1 MEIALRGIGVSP
13 GIAIGPALTFNVQ
26 NLDVPKY
33 TVDDPGAELER
44 FDRAI
49 AAVHRDLKRIYDQTA
64 RELGAH
70 HAAIIQ
76 THIAMV
82 TDTTLRQEIQER
94 LESEKV
100 NVEYLVDDLIAR
112 YSTIIEKVDD
122 PQFRERTSDLLD
134 VGTRIL
140 GKLLNA
146 ELENLANLERPCVI
160 VSHDLTPS
168 DTANIDTVNALGI
181 ATDVSGPTSHTAILA
196 RALAIPAV
204 VGLKYVG
211 THTLPGDIMVVD
223 GTTGQV
229 FIRPSESTLAKYAK
243 EKSRQEEERRA
254 LLLVEGD
261 GPCQTADEHPVPTL
275 ANIELPIE
283 LTHCRKSGAQG
294 VGLYRTE
301 YLFLNRSALPT
312 EEEQYQAYAHVA
324 ASMRPL
330 PVTIRTLDI
339 GGDKFAHFM
348 AEPREANP
356 QLGWRAIRFCLER
369 PDIFKAQL
377 RALLRASI
385 QGNIQIM
392 FPMISSLEELD
403 RAKSVLNE
411 VKSDLERRSVSF
423 KKDMKVGSMIEVPAA
438 VSIADLLAKECD
450 FFSIGTN
457 DLIQYSLA
465 VDRVNERIAHM
476 YEPAHPGVLRM
487 IQHTVRAAKAAKIP
501 CSICGE
507 MAGDALFTELL
518 VGLGVDSLSM
528 SAVAL
533 PVVRAEIASTHVT
546 QAKRLAKRVLGM
558 RTGEDVRHMLQQRF
572 RGRRAMEIY
581 LSHLDPKSPGTDP
594 KPVKD
599 TH

>member
-13 GIAIGPALTFNVQ
+13 GIAIGHALTFNVQ

-33 TVDDPGAELER
+33 HVEDSAAELAR

-76 THIAMV
+76 THIIMA
-82 TDTTLRQEIQER
+82 TDMTLRQDIQDR
-94 LESEKV
+94 LEAEKV
-100 NVEYLVDDLIAR
+100 NVEYVVDDLIAK
-112 YSTIIEKVDD
+112 YSTIIENTDD

-140 GKLLNA
+140 SKLLNT
-146 ELENLANLERPCVI
+146 ELDSLARLEHPCVI

-196 RALAIPAV
+196 RALEIPAV

-211 THTLPGDIMVVD
+211 THTLPGDMIVVD
-223 GTTGQV
+223 GTTGYV
-229 FIRPSESTLAKYAK
+229 YIRPSENTLTKYAK

-254 LLLVEGD
+254 LLLVERDTPSQTTD
-261 GPCQTADEHPVPTL
+261 GHVIPTL
-275 ANIELPIE
+275 ANIELPVE
-283 LTHCRKSGAQG
+283 LPHCRKAGAQG

-312 EEEQYQAYAHVA
+312 EEEQYQAYAQVA
-324 ASMRPL
+324 ASMESL

-348 AEPREANP
+348 SGPKEANP

-385 QGNIQIM
+385 KGNIQIM
-392 FPMISSLEELD
+392 FPMISGIEELD
-403 RAKSVLNE
+403 RAKVVLNE
-411 VKSDLERRSVSF
+411 VRADLERRSIPF
-423 KKDMKVGSMIEVPAA
+423 KKDIKLGSMIEVPAA
-438 VSIADLLAKECD
+438 ISIADLLAKECD

-487 IQHTVRAAKAAKIP
+487 IQHAVRAAKAAKIP

-507 MAGDALFTELL
+507 MAGDPLFTELL
-518 VGLGVDSLSM
+518 LGLGVDSLSM
-528 SAVAL
+528 SAVGL
-533 PVVRAEIASTHVT
+533 PVVRAEIASTSLT

-558 RTGEDVRHMLQQRF
+558 RTGEDVRRMLTQRY

-581 LSHLDPKSPGTDP
+581 LSHIENRPPAQAT
-594 KPVKD
+594 
-599 TH
+599 

>member
-1 MEIALRGIGVSP
+1 
-13 GIAIGPALTFNVQ
+13 
-26 NLDVPKY
+26 
-33 TVDDPGAELER
+33 
-44 FDRAI
+44 
-49 AAVHRDLKRIYDQTA
+49 
-64 RELGAH
+64 
-70 HAAIIQ
+70 
-76 THIAMV
+76 
-82 TDTTLRQEIQER
+82 
-94 LESEKV
+94 
-100 NVEYLVDDLIAR
+100 
-112 YSTIIEKVDD
+112 
-122 PQFRERTSDLLD
+122 
-134 VGTRIL
+134 
-140 GKLLNA
+140 
-146 ELENLANLERPCVI
+146 
-160 VSHDLTPS
+160 LTPS

-211 THTLPGDIMVVD
+211 THTLPGDIMIVD
-223 GTTGQV
+223 GATGYV
-229 FIRPSESTLAKYAK
+229 YIRPSESTLAKYAK
-243 EKSRQEEERRA
+243 EQSRQEEERRA

-261 GPCQTADEHPVPTL
+261 GPCQTTDGHFVPTM
-275 ANIELPIE
+275 ANIELPVE
-283 LTHCRKSGAQG
+283 LSHSRKAGAQG

-312 EEEQYQAYAHVA
+312 EEEQYQAYAQVA
-324 ASMRPL
+324 TSMKPL

-348 AEPREANP
+348 SVPKEANP

-403 RAKSVLNE
+403 RAKAVLNE
-411 VKSDLERRSVSF
+411 VKADLERRSVPY
-423 KKDMKVGSMIEVPAA
+423 KKDMKGGSMIEVPAA
-438 VSIADLLAKECD
+438 VSVADLLAKECD

-487 IQHTVRAAKAAKIP
+487 IHHTVRAAKAAKIP
-501 CSICGE
+501 CAICGE
-507 MAGDALFTELL
+507 MAGDPLFTELL

-533 PVVRAEIASTHVT
+533 PVVRAEIASTRLS
-546 QAKRLAKRVLGM
+546 QAKRLAKRVLEM

-581 LSHLDPKSPGTDP
+581 LSHLEPKDPKESKGP
-594 KPVKD
+594 KE
-599 TH
+599 TT